1 MKVSLKLEDQQQQQQ
16 NQNQTPILF
25 KAKIPITVFGL
36 PFLSAVS
43 ATHNHPSAAASDKLS
58 LSLRTHFPSGPSLK
72 LSYNTPTTTT
82 ATTTTTAAVA
92 PLTLTLKSGVS
103 LSGSPNNSPLI
114 ISANFNF
121 SPQNPNPNPIFTIKF
136 TPKLGSFSVRK
147 SIHSS
152 VSNSSKILN
161 GGGSDD
167 GENSFAFVPLDRPI
181 NWKELSVES
190 VEKGSILKGI
200 MVAADTELPVMN
212 RVKVNLRWGVG
223 VSSVSSGF
231 DKRLPYLRV
240 NKIKVERID
249 DVVEEKV
256 EKKQGMD
263 GEFEMLKGMYSWMS
277 RELSDL
283 QTENREMRRALEDVK
298 PGQPLRQH
306 NAYNG
311 GGGSGAKRAVT
322 PTVEVSDG
330 FEQWKMKKNGG
341 GIEANTQRET
351 KKNSGSVDVESE
363 LQRAIM
369 AASS

>member
-1 MKVSLKLEDQQQQQQ
+1 MKVSLKLEDQQQQD
-16 NQNQTPILF
+16 QNQTPIL
-25 KAKIPITVFGL
+25 
-36 PFLSAVS
+36 S

-82 ATTTTTAAVA
+82 TATTTAAVA

-121 SPQNPNPNPIFTIKF
+121 SPQNPNPNPNFTIKF

-152 VSNSSKILN
+152 VSNSSKNLN
-161 GGGSDD
+161 GWGSDG

-231 DKRLPYLRV
+231 DKPMPYLRV

-298 PGQPLRQH
+298 SGQPLRQH
-306 NAYNG
+306 NTYNG
-311 GGGSGAKRAVT
+311 GGGKRAVT

-351 KKNSGSVDVESE
+351 KKNGGSVDVESE